1 MDKSERK
8 RRLEN
13 EMKCSFLHH
22 LNLFIVHTII
32 YVHTE
37 SQLKLITRS
46 RRNQI
51 TNYTLYIKHSKMCEK
66 RIVSRENGV
75 YFLYRFN
82 HTVNDSK
89 IIDGKC
95 PQ

>member
-1 MDKSERK
+1 MDKSEK
-8 RRLEN
+8 NRRLGN

-32 YVHTE
+32 HVRTK
-37 SQLKLITRS
+37 SQLKLITRT

-66 RIVSRENGV
+66 CIVSRENGV
-75 YFLYRFN
+75 YFLY
-82 HTVNDSK
+82 
-89 IIDGKC
+89 II
-95 PQ
+95 